1 MDKSRPAVSDEE
13 VTRQGEP
20 GWDRAS
26 VDHVLGT
33 TRAVRRRLDFDR
45 PVPREVLLECVELA
59 QQAPTGG
66 NRQGWRFLMVTDQDL
81 RSEIAD
87 LYREASLAALQRQ
100 RDSSTDDQTRRVY
113 ASAVFLAENLH
124 RVPVHV
130 LPCVQVVPTPDG
142 VRRSGTD
149 GSDSIIQA
157 AWSFMLALR
166 ARGLGSVWTSIGVA
180 RTDRIS
186 ALLRIPDDFRH
197 VALLPVAY
205 TVGTDFRR
213 AARPPAT
220 SITYWDTWGESS

>member
-1 MDKSRPAVSDEE
+1 LDKCRPAVSDEE
-13 VTRQGEP
+13 ATRQGDP

-66 NRQGWRFLMVTDQDL
+66 NRQGWRFLIVTDQRL
-81 RSEIAD
+81 RNEIAD
-87 LYREASLAALQRQ
+87 VYRKASLAALQHQ
-100 RDSSTDDQTRRVY
+100 RDNSDDDQTRRVY
-113 ASAVFLAENLH
+113 GSAVFLAENLH

-130 LPCVQVVPTPDG
+130 FPCVQVARTPDG
-142 VRRSGTD
+142 VRRAGAS

-166 ARGLGSVWTSIGVA
+166 ARGLGSTWTSISLA
-180 RTDRIS
+180 RTDRLS
-186 ALLRIPDDFRH
+186 TLLGIPDDFRH

-205 TVGTDFRR
+205 TLGSDFRR

>member
-1 MDKSRPAVSDEE
+1 MDKSRPTVPDEE
-13 VTRQGEP
+13 IARQGQP

-26 VDHVLGT
+26 VDHVLAT

-66 NRQGWRFLMVTDQDL
+66 NRQGWRFLMVTDQHL

-87 LYREASLAALQRQ
+87 LYREASLAILQGR
-100 RDSSTDDQTRRVY
+100 RDSATDDQTRRVY

-130 LPCVQVVPTPDG
+130 LPCVQVVDTPGG
-142 VRRSGTD
+142 VRPSGD
-149 GSDSIIQA
+149 AADSIIQA

-166 ARGLGSVWTSIGVA
+166 ARGLGSAWTTISLA
-180 RTDRIS
+180 RADKMS
-186 ALLRIPDDFRH
+186 SLLGIPGDFRH

-220 SITYWDTWGESS
+220 SITYWDAWGESS

>member
-1 MDKSRPAVSDEE
+1 MDKSRPTVPDEE
-13 VTRQGEP
+13 VPRQGEP

-26 VDHVLGT
+26 VDHVLAT

-66 NRQGWRFLMVTDQDL
+66 NRQGWRFLMVTDQHL
-81 RSEIAD
+81 RSQIAD
-87 LYREASLAALQRQ
+87 LYREASLAILQGR
-100 RDSSTDDQTRRVY
+100 RDSAADDQTRRVY

-130 LPCVQVVPTPDG
+130 LPCVQVVDIPG
-142 VRRSGTD
+142 NVRPSGD
-149 GSDSIIQA
+149 ASDSIIQA

-166 ARGLGSVWTSIGVA
+166 ARGLGSAWTTISLA
-180 RTDRIS
+180 RADKMS
-186 ALLRIPDDFRH
+186 SLLGIPGDFRH

-220 SITYWDTWGESS
+220 SITYWDAWGGSS

>member
-1 MDKSRPAVSDEE
+1 MDKSRPSVSGEE
-13 VTRQGEP
+13 VTQQSELE
-20 GWDRAS
+20 WDQAS

-66 NRQGWRFLMVTDQDL
+66 NRQGWRFLIVTDEDL
-81 RSEIAD
+81 RREIAD
-87 LYREASLAALQRQ
+87 VYRNASLAALQRQ
-100 RDSSTDDQTRRVY
+100 RDSSNDDQTRRVY

-130 LPCVQVVPTPDG
+130 FPCVQVVQARDG
-142 VRRSGTD
+142 VRRSGAD
-149 GSDSIIQA
+149 ASDSIIQA

-166 ARGLGSVWTSIGVA
+166 ARGLGSTWTTISLA

-186 ALLRIPDDFRH
+186 TLLGIPDDFRH

-220 SITYWDTWGESS
+220 SITYWDTWGEPS

>member
-1 MDKSRPAVSDEE
+1 
-13 VTRQGEP
+13 
-20 GWDRAS
+20 
-26 VDHVLGT
+26 
-33 TRAVRRRLDFDR
+33 LDFDR

-66 NRQGWRFLMVTDQDL
+66 NRQGWRFLIVTDQD
-81 RSEIAD
+81 RRREIAD

-100 RDSSTDDQTRRVY
+100 RDTSTDDQTRRVY

-124 RVPVHV
+124 RAPVHV
-130 LPCVQVVPTPDG
+130 LPCVQVARTPDG

-166 ARGLGSVWTSIGVA
+166 ARGLGSTWTSIGVA

-186 ALLRIPDDFRH
+186 TLLGIPDDFRH
-197 VALLPVAY
+197 VALLPVGY

>member
-1 MDKSRPAVSDEE
+1 
-13 VTRQGEP
+13 
-20 GWDRAS
+20 
-26 VDHVLGT
+26 
-33 TRAVRRRLDFDR
+33 LDFDR
-45 PVPREVLLECVELA
+45 PVPREVLLECIELA

-66 NRQGWRFLMVTDQDL
+66 NRQGWRFLIVTDQD
-81 RSEIAD
+81 RRRQIAD

-100 RDSSTDDQTRRVY
+100 RDGATHDQTRRVY

-130 LPCVQVVPTPDG
+130 LPCVQVAPAPDG
-142 VRRSGTD
+142 VRRSGMD

-166 ARGLGSVWTSIGVA
+166 ARGLGSTWTSIGVA

-186 ALLRIPDDFRH
+186 SLLGIPDDFRH

-213 AARPPAT
+213 AARPPAP
-220 SITYWDTWGESS
+220 SITYWDTWGGSL

>member
-1 MDKSRPAVSDEE
+1 VDKSRPAASDQEGTPE
-13 VTRQGEP
+13 GEL

-26 VDHVLGT
+26 VDLVLGT

-45 PVPREVLLECVELA
+45 PVPREVLLECIELA

-66 NRQGWRFLMVTDQDL
+66 NRQGWRFLIVTDQDL
-81 RSEIAD
+81 RREIAD
-87 LYREASLAALQRQ
+87 LYRNASLAGLQRQ
-100 RDSSTDDQTRRVY
+100 RDSTNDDQTRRVY

-130 LPCVQVVPTPDG
+130 FPCVQVVQAPDG
-142 VRRSGTD
+142 VRRSGANA
-149 GSDSIIQA
+149 SDSIIQA

-166 ARGLGSVWTSIGVA
+166 ARGLGSTWTSITLA
-180 RTDRIS
+180 QTDKVS
-186 ALLRIPDDFRH
+186 TLLRIPGDFRH

-205 TVGTDFRR
+205 TIGTDFRR

-220 SITYWDTWGESS
+220 SITYWDAWGESS

>member
-1 MDKSRPAVSDEE
+1 MDKSRPTTSDEE
-13 VTRQGEP
+13 VARQGEP

-26 VDHVLGT
+26 VDHVLAT

-45 PVPREVLLECVELA
+45 PVPREVLLECIELA

-66 NRQGWRFLMVTDQDL
+66 NRQGWRFLIVTDQDL

-87 LYREASLAALQRQ
+87 LYREASLAILQRR
-100 RDSSTDDQTRRVY
+100 RDSANDDQTRRVY

-130 LPCVQVVPTPDG
+130 FPCVQLVQIPDG
-142 VRRSGTD
+142 VRPPGAD
-149 GSDSIIQA
+149 ASDSIIQA

-166 ARGLGSVWTSIGVA
+166 ARGLGSTWT
-180 RTDRIS
+180 TIS
-186 ALLRIPDDFRH
+186 LERADKISSLLRIPGDFRH
-197 VALLPVAY
+197 VALLPVGY